1 MNTLPALRI
10 DRRDHLGRVRLL
22 AVGKIDVQTAP
33 ELRQRLVEVGH
44 HDGDVVLDL
53 VQVEQLDGFGVGVII
68 EAARRARDRGYVLM
82 VVRADGGRVAGVLAD
97 AGIDRLA
104 AVADAT
110 PE

>member
-1 MNTLPALRI
+1 MTTLPALRV
-10 DRRDHLGRVRLL
+10 DRRDRLGQVRLV

-53 VQVEQLDGFGVGVII
+53 VQVEQLDSFGVGVIV
-68 EAARRARDRGYVLM
+68 EAARRARDRGFALM
-82 VVRADGGRVAGVLAD
+82 VIRAAGSRVAGVLTD

-104 AVADAT
+104 AVVDAT
-110 PE
+110 SE